1 MPGVDQ
7 IRTLLPFR
15 NFPSTLTTLPHF
27 HALFRTNLSSMVEV
41 IEIDPSKRDDLTP
54 SEADMLHIMN
64 EALTSEVDPV
74 AAPVSLANSLREYPS
89 SQGSESLN
97 IANTNLW
104 YLWMILLEVV
114 LNVPVDHPWHDI
126 LTATV
131 DELRREGG
139 TVAASNLKLKWEDL
153 PFLRMYLFDKWT
165 GELPAP
171 ILSRH
176 SHIKEDPT
184 ELDDYTPEDLEAWKQ
199 FNSFASRLLSPD
211 FTPWLILPYWEI
223 AAGLETVVEDA
234 AVFECEIW
242 AATEWLI
249 RCGSII
255 FRDMSSKEELDS
267 ETSLSMKPGPLCADI
282 PPLSVQRWDFWHSR
296 LVEVIENES
305 SNKAAAGGVPLPLSR
320 LNQALA
326 VMEKARLDVE
336 LEGQNLKD
344 QDSSDSVD
352 S

>member
-1 MPGVDQ
+1 
-7 IRTLLPFR
+7 
-15 NFPSTLTTLPHF
+15 
-27 HALFRTNLSSMVEV
+27 MVEV

-74 AAPVSLANSLREYPS
+74 AAPVSLANSLRKYLS

-131 DELRREGG
+131 VELRREGG
-139 TVAASNLKLKWEDL
+139 TVAASNPKLKWEDL
-153 PFLRMYLFDKWT
+153 PFLRMYLFDKW
-165 GELPAP
+165 A
-171 ILSRH
+171 
-176 SHIKEDPT
+176 

-234 AVFECEIW
+234 AVFECKIW

-296 LVEVIENES
+296 LVELIENDT